1 MSQLFE
7 KVIQVNAYLQP
18 VQFCLS
24 VIANT
29 LNIYVL
35 SSRAL
40 RSSPCT
46 HYFFACAV
54 FCIIYTSLVC
64 PLHFA
69 RGFYIDWLN
78 TPIGCKMYTYFAFLT
93 PVLARTMLVL
103 ASFDRYCSSSQS
115 PRLRSASTVRRGR
128 LLIIISTILCIIY
141 ISPMLAMYY
150 SKEPSGICMQYSS
163 LLISIYI
170 VSQIIIYYISL
181 PALMIIFGLLTISN
195 ARQCV
200 TRTGPQLNFVRG
212 RRTEKQL
219 TRMLLLQ
226 VSVHL
231 VLTVPFGVIYSMN
244 AFDPSTRT
252 PNNRAV
258 RNILFMWQQCDYFVS
273 FFLYVLSG
281 SIYRKQLAHIL
292 KFIKRSNQSTY

>member
-7 KVIQVNAYLQP
+7 KVIQVYVYLQP

-35 SSRAL
+35 SSHAL

-69 RGFYIDWLN
+69 RGFYIDWVN
-78 TPIGCKMYTYFAFLT
+78 TPIGCKMHTYFAFLT
-93 PVLARTMLVL
+93 PLLARTMLVL

-115 PRLRSASTVRRGR
+115 PRLRSTSTVRRGR

-226 VSVHL
+226 MSVHL
-231 VLTVPFGVIYSMN
+231 VRTVPFGVIYSMN